1 MAEVRAGM
9 AEMRPGCRSK
19 SQQLKVRDGMTEMRA
34 RLQR

>member
-19 SQQLKVRDGMTEMRA
+19 GQQLKVRDWMAEVRA
-34 RLQR
+34 

>member
-9 AEMRPGCRSK
+9 AEMRPGCRTK
-19 SQQLKVRDGMTEMRA
+19 SQQLKVRNGMAEVRA